1 MTFWVICKIYKCS
14 YLFIQ
19 LVFFFFFFFF
29 FFNNIKLLNL
39 KNSFF
44 VFFLCWISHLHEN
57 VLRLAGFP
65 ASLGLTLNHSFGGG
79 QEFKSHWHDTFVFHE
94 YIMKYI

>member
-19 LVFFFFFFFF
+19 LAFFFFFFFFF

-44 VFFLCWISHLHEN
+44 VFF
-57 VLRLAGFP
+57 
-65 ASLGLTLNHSFGGG
+65 SLL
-79 QEFKSHWHDTFVFHE
+79 D
-94 YIMKYI
+94 